1 MRKKYLTFQT
11 NYVFNQ
17 ADPDNNRFLPGAP
30 DPNKTNTFNF
40 SQNQPF
46 MSYDIYT
53 DWSYQL
59 NWFLNYKRT
68 FDRHDVDAVFVYEQ
82 AENGGYAAMAR
93 AENPITAIDQFL
105 PIRKIVLFARRKVGS
120 RTEPDSRISDVLTII
135 STAGTLLNFHSGMT
149 EIRFFHS
156 TNAGA
161 SFLRCRPHGESR
173 KKNSLRE
180 SLLASMS

>member
-1 MRKKYLTFQT
+1 MWMLSSFTNRQKAEVMRPWPVLKIRL
-11 NYVFNQ
+11 
-17 ADPDNNRFLPGAP
+17 R
-30 DPNKTNTFNF
+30 
-40 SQNQPF
+40 
-46 MSYDIYT
+46 
-53 DWSYQL
+53 QL
-59 NWFLNYKRT
+59 IN
-68 FDRHDVDAVFVYEQ
+68 
-82 AENGGYAAMAR
+82 
-93 AENPITAIDQFL
+93 FL

-180 SLLASMS
+180 SL

>member
-1 MRKKYLTFQT
+1 EDYMRKKYLTFQT

-46 MSYDIYT
+46 MSYDINT

-82 AENGGYAAMAR
+82 AESGGYAAMAR
-93 AENPITAIDQFL
+93 AENPITAIDQF
-105 PIRKIVLFARRKVGS
+105 FAYPEDR
-120 RTEPDSRISDVLTII
+120 
-135 STAGTLLNFHSGMT
+135 
-149 EIRFFHS
+149 
-156 TNAGA
+156 
-161 SFLRCRPHGESR
+161 
-173 KKNSLRE
+173 SLRE
-180 SLLASMS
+180 AKGWESNGARQSYIGRVNYNFDSRYIAEFSFRYDGNTLFPLNKRWGFFPSVSAAWRISEEEFFKGIS